1 MYSEYKQN
9 NLFSIYFELI
19 YGEWLYNYEI
29 SYAIPAEDFKLLFL
43 HKLWVFFLVPFLFE
57 TLLSFMEK
65 RCRAERKLD
74 GYFLKILCYSLKLRS
89 LKTVVTQLWVL
100 FFVVFF

>member
-29 SYAIPAEDFKLLFL
+29 SYAIPADDFKLLFL
-43 HKLWVFFLVPFLFE
+43 HKL
-57 TLLSFMEK
+57 
-65 RCRAERKLD
+65 
-74 GYFLKILCYSLKLRS
+74 
-89 LKTVVTQLWVL
+89 
-100 FFVVFF
+100 

>member
-43 HKLWVFFLVPFLFE
+43 HKL
-57 TLLSFMEK
+57 
-65 RCRAERKLD
+65 
-74 GYFLKILCYSLKLRS
+74 
-89 LKTVVTQLWVL
+89 
-100 FFVVFF
+100 

>member
-1 MYSEYKQN
+1 MS
-9 NLFSIYFELI
+9 FF
-19 YGEWLYNYEI
+19 
-29 SYAIPAEDFKLLFL
+29 
-43 HKLWVFFLVPFLFE
+43 FFLVPFLFE

-89 LKTVVTQLWVL
+89 LKTVVTQL
-100 FFVVFF
+100 